1 MSELPY
7 DLIVIGAGPAGL
19 MWTHTGII
27 MGKKVL
33 LIDQGGYSEPSYSS
47 IKISLESESE
57 VQLGGIGGTANA
69 WQGQCV
75 RFEKNQF
82 NAIFK
87 STSDADFDEYL
98 RESAHVEKLL
108 GIKLG
113 NRAPKLERRA
123 RRELNLT
130 DEIGVKFSY
139 IPSILNWRK
148 IFRATL
154 SHSNLD
160 YQEATVTSLEFENNH
175 ISGIVSK
182 ENKKMLVGESTKV
195 VVTTNAITTNRLL
208 RDLDSPPKENG
219 DEDVWVFDHPW
230 RTKYRYINRK
240 NIFVR
245 RKLFNFHIGLGYR
258 MTSKYKFEVRVEGEP
273 IGVFELRPDFQG
285 HFINKVIAR
294 GTQKVFGV
302 SIIAPNFIDVWCQIS
317 QSKKHSY
324 GKFDT
329 LENALNLSDIAR
341 LEYVEKTA
349 RKILEKTGFKLI
361 SEIESSSIEQAFHT
375 TGTIE
380 FSSEGNLQKF
390 NYPGRANKATNLYV
404 SGAACLGNCSWIN
417 PTFSILVLASLNA
430 KLAFQATSE
439 I

>member
-1 MSELPY
+1 MPELPY

-19 MWTHTGII
+19 MWVHTGIT

-33 LIDQGGYSEPSYSS
+33 LIDQGSYSEPSYSS
-47 IKISLESESE
+47 IKLPLSSESKIK
-57 VQLGGIGGTANA
+57 LGGIGGTANA

-75 RFEKNQF
+75 RLEKNQF
-82 NAIFK
+82 EAIFK
-87 STSDADFDEYL
+87 PTSDADFDDYL
-98 RESAHVEKLL
+98 RESALIETLL
-108 GIKLG
+108 GIKIG
-113 NRAPKLERRA
+113 NRSSKLERRA

-139 IPSILNWRK
+139 IPSILDWRK
-148 IFRATL
+148 IFRTSL
-154 SHSNLD
+154 SHNNLD
-160 YQEATVTSLEFENNH
+160 YLEATVTSLDSEKNR
-175 ISGIVSK
+175 ISGIVLK

-195 VVTTNAITTNRLL
+195 VVTTNAITTNKLL
-208 RDLDSPPKENG
+208 NGLDSSLKENG
-219 DEDVWVFDHPW
+219 NRDTWVFDHPW

-245 RKLFNFHIGLGYR
+245 RKLFNFHVGLGYR
-258 MTSKYKFEVRVEGEP
+258 MTSKYKFEVRAEGEP

-285 HFINKVIAR
+285 HIIHKAIAR

-324 GKFDT
+324 GDSDS
-329 LENALNLSDIAR
+329 LENALDLDDIAR

-349 RKILEKTGFKLI
+349 GKILEKTGFKFV
-361 SEIESSSIEQAFHT
+361 SEIENSSIEQAFHT
-375 TGTIE
+375 TGTVE

-390 NYPGRANKATNLYV
+390 DYPGVANKIKNLHV